1 MKGSDA
7 TENCA
12 DLSNKDCD
20 ETHTLL
26 RVKDPLAALY
36 PFVGIV
42 AEVGTSKYAAV
53 PSSVLMLSISRSY
66 YCVLSSSSV
75 RRARVIPKRITMSKN
90 FFCFNFS
97 TSSSSF

>member
-75 RRARVIPKRITMSKN
+75 RRARVIPKKIMMSKN
-90 FFCFNFS
+90 FNDKSFS
-97 TSSSSF
+97 L

>member
-1 MKGSDA
+1 MLEGSDA

-12 DLSNKDCD
+12 DPSNKDCD

-42 AEVGTSKYAAV
+42 VEV
-53 PSSVLMLSISRSY
+53 
-66 YCVLSSSSV
+66 
-75 RRARVIPKRITMSKN
+75 
-90 FFCFNFS
+90 S
-97 TSSSSF
+97 TLK